1 MVRFIFRVLFAAV
14 GLWLADRL
22 VPGISADG
30 WMTLIFAGLLLG
42 LVNAVVKPIV
52 VVLTF
57 PITILSLGLFLLVVN
72 AAMLGLVAWL
82 LDGLVVRGL
91 VAGVL
96 GSTIVGLVSWAGQ
109 VMIGDGKAREEA

>member
-1 MVRFIFRVLFAAV
+1 MVRFIFRVMFAAV

-22 VPGISADG
+22 VAGISADG

-42 LVNAVVKPIV
+42 VVNAVVKPVV

-72 AAMLGLVAWL
+72 AAMLGLVAWF

-91 VAGVL
+91 LAGVL
-96 GSTIVGLVSWAGQ
+96 GSIIVGAVSWAGQ
-109 VMIGDGKAREEA
+109 VLIGDGKSED